1 MSSLFP
7 GAGGQDRLLCYERSR
22 KMGDGKGCCHK
33 PEEEKEKPEG
43 CSPEQTK
50 ECSDDVTASPCCPK
64 KDDKE

>member
-1 MSSLFP
+1 
-7 GAGGQDRLLCYERSR
+7 
-22 KMGDGKGCCHK
+22 MGDGKGCCHK